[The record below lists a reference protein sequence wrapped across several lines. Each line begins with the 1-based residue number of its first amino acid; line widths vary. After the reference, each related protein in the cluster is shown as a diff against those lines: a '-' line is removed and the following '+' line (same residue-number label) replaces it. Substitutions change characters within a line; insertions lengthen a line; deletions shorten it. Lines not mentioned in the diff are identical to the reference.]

1 MMTSVRIIIGIIW
14 VSILLVCHAIW
25 TVTALPSAR
34 ASTARPSTTAISQ
47 PDHDH
52 PLPRLDRFGLPRL
65 DRFGN
70 EVERAVGDYRLDDRG
85 DIYEQHAPDT
95 AVLELAPPSL

>member
-1 MMTSVRIIIGIIW
+1 MMTSLRIIIGIIW

-52 PLPRLDRFGLPRL
+52 PLRRL